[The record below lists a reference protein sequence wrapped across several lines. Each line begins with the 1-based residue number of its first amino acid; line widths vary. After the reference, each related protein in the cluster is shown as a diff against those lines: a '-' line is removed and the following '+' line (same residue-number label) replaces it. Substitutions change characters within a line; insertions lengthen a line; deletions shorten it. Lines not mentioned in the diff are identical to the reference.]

1 MKQAIIL
8 AGGKGTRLSS
18 ILNGLP
24 KPLVDIDGLPLLTRQ
39 ILLLKEYRFTDI
51 IILVNH
57 AAEKII
63 DYCNVNNNWGLNVTC
78 IDDGQPK
85 GTAGAVLNIY
95 NELSDEFLVMYGDT
109 MLDVDLDK
117 FHLFHK
123 LDKSTAATL
132 FLHPNDHPSDSD
144 LVEMDSNNRVVAF
157 SPYPHGEV
165 YLSNLVNAALYWINK
180 NSLKKWVGLSTISDF
195 GKDLFPQMLIN
206 NMIIKGYNSFEYIK
220 DCGTPE
226 RVTKVIND
234 LRSGKINRSK
244 LSHKQKAIFIDRD
257 GTINKE
263 VNHLSKI
270 DSFEILPNVSKA
282 IKRLNLYEFRICIIT
297 NQPVIARGD
306 LTFEELKKI
315 HNKLETEIGKEG
327 AYLDR
332 IYVCPHHP
340 DSGYE
345 KEISSLKINCNCRKP
360 NIGLL
365 RQATEDLNIDLNQ
378 SWFIGDTTTD
388 ILTAK
393 NSNIKSILVKTGYAG
408 LDNKY
413 NVLPDFEMPDLF
425 SATNFIIDIYPK
437 IESNII
443 DLEPLLK
450 NIKFIFIAGLSRS
463 GKSTFSKVLE
473 FHLRKKNKVHL
484 ISIDRWLKNEN
495 ERTPSVKGRYDI
507 EGIIDFLKKVSSNE
521 VGYITIPYYDKK
533 NRKMIVNS
541 EKINFTKDDI
551 FIIEGTISL
560 YFSQYIEFN
569 SLKFFIKIDEKNRKQ
584 RVIDEYIIRG
594 YNKEEAEKIYFSRQ
608 IDETNIVNKQE
619 SFINVKHLDFSDLN
633 NY

>member
-63 DYCNVNNNWGLNVTC
+63 DYCNANNNWGLNVTC

-85 GTAGAVLNIY
+85 GTAGAVLNIF
-95 NELSDEFLVMYGDT
+95 NELSNEFLVMYGDT

-123 LDKSTAATL
+123 LDNSTAATL

-144 LVEMDSNNRVVAF
+144 LVEIDSENRVLAF
-157 SPYPHGEV
+157 NPYPHGEV

-180 NSLKKWVGLSTISDF
+180 NSLKKWVGVSTMFDF
-195 GKDLFPQMLIN
+195 GKDLFPQMLN
-206 NMIIKGYNSFEYIK
+206 NNLIIRGYNSFEYIK

-226 RVTKVIND
+226 RVTKVTND
-234 LRSGKINRSK
+234 LRSGKISRSK

-257 GTINKE
+257 GTINEE
-263 VNHLSKI
+263 VNHLAKL
-270 DSFEILPNVSKA
+270 DSFKLLPNISKA
-282 IKRLNLYEFRICIIT
+282 IKRLNLSEFRICIVT

-306 LTFEELKKI
+306 LTFQELKII

-327 AYLDR
+327 AYVDR

-365 RQATEDLNIDLNQ
+365 KQATEDLNIDLHE

-393 NSNIKSILVKTGYAG
+393 NANIKSILVKTGYAG

-425 SATNFIIDIYPK
+425 TATNFIIDVFPK
-437 IESNII
+437 IETTII
-443 DLEPLLK
+443 NLEPLLK
-450 NIKFIFIAGLSRS
+450 NNKFIFIGGLSRS

-473 FHLRKKNKVHL
+473 FYLSKSNKVHL

-507 EGIIDFLKKVSSNE
+507 EGIINFLKKVSSNE
-521 VGYITIPYYDKK
+521 VGNIAIPFYDKK
-533 NRKMIVNS
+533 NKKMIIDS

-560 YFSQYIEFN
+560 YFSQYVQFN
-569 SLKFFIKIDEKNRKQ
+569 TLKLFIKIDEKNRKQ
-584 RVIDEYIIRG
+584 RLIDEYIIRG
-594 YNKEEAEKIYFSRQ
+594 YNIEEAEEIYFNRQ
-608 IDETNIVNKQE
+608 IDETSIVNEQE
-619 SFINVKHLDFSDLN
+619 GFMNVNKLNFSDLN
-633 NY
+633 N